1 MPTHLVRVGAFAQV
15 GRFAPADAKVYPRGS
30 RVIVRTDRGLEVGEV
45 LAADA
50 GDGPPLPTN
59 GVLVR
64 GMTVDDELLAARLE
78 RNRLQALEAC
88 QRTLEKRGLTVTL
101 IDGETLFD
109 GRGVYFYFL
118 GEPPAR
124 LEALTAELADVF
136 DAEVQFQA
144 FAATLMKGCG
154 PDCGAADHSGGH
166 CTNCDTGCA
175 VAKTR

>member
-15 GRFAPADAKVYPRGS
+15 GRFATADATVFPRGS
-30 RVIVRTDRGLEVGEV
+30 RVIVRTARGLEVGCV
-45 LAADA
+45 LTAETES
-50 GDGPPLPTN
+50 GIPRPTN

-78 RNRLQALEAC
+78 RNRPQALESC
-88 QRTLEKRGLTVTL
+88 QRKLDQRGLAVTL

-118 GEPPAR
+118 GEPPSG
-124 LEALTAELADVF
+124 LDALIAELAEAF

-144 FAATLMKGCG
+144 FASALMSGCG
-154 PDCGAADHSGGH
+154 PDCGAADHGGS
-166 CTNCDTGCA
+166 CAGCETSCA
-175 VAKTR
+175 VGKAR